1 MLFASYDKE
10 AHREGRSYVLT
21 VRYYAFDVREV
32 FEKVLSLG
40 AAAEILSPRIWRERM
55 RNVLRE
61 AAAMY
66 EHNYT
71 ITKRCRR
78 MLLEGTAN
86 AVPLRGRRWL
96 FRLRQKC
103 CATVMS
109 PRSCSPH

>member
-1 MLFASYDKE
+1 MRWSGVFLLFASYDKE

-66 EHNYT
+66 EHN
-71 ITKRCRR
+71 
-78 MLLEGTAN
+78 
-86 AVPLRGRRWL
+86 
-96 FRLRQKC
+96 
-103 CATVMS
+103 
-109 PRSCSPH
+109 